1 VKEIKE
7 VSKIGG
13 AGLALTAARPSC
25 NGPGHMSNAD
35 FEPARLT
42 VRLGALAANYRTFQR
57 LCGNAT
63 VAGVVKADGYG
74 CGALEASKTL
84 RGIGCDSF
92 FVARLS
98 EGIAVRKIVPD
109 ARIFVLDG
117 VQHETVPAL
126 VSHKLTPVLNSLEQ
140 IALWSEAASKART
153 EYDAAIHFD
162 TGMNRLGLP
171 HDELNTL
178 ANESNSRLGGIRI
191 ALLMSHLAC
200 ADDSE
205 SDMNREQFARFK
217 AALARLPAAPAS
229 LASSGGVLLGKDYVF
244 DMVRPGI
251 GLYGGN
257 PQVSGKPNPFD
268 VVAVLTGKILQL
280 RRVDTGGSVGYGA
293 TFRIGRETV
302 LATVAL
308 GYADGLMR
316 AMSNNGFGAIA
327 GHRAPIA
334 GRVSMDLVTLDVTDV
349 PASVLKAG
357 ADVEFFGD
365 TIPLEEAA
373 AAANTASYEVITSL
387 GPRIPRRHVEAAR

>member
-1 VKEIKE
+1 
-7 VSKIGG
+7 
-13 AGLALTAARPSC
+13 
-25 NGPGHMSNAD
+25 MSNAD

-42 VRLGALAANYRTFQR
+42 VRLGAIAANYRTFQR
-57 LCGNAT
+57 LSGNAA

-74 CGALEASKTL
+74 CGALEAAKML
-84 RGIGCDSF
+84 RAAGCDTF
-92 FVARLS
+92 FVARLR
-98 EGIAVRKIVPD
+98 EGIEVRKVISD

-117 VQHETVPAL
+117 VQRETIPAL
-126 VSHKLTPVLNSLEQ
+126 VSHKLTPVLNSLDE
-140 IALWSEAASKART
+140 IALWSDAAQTART

-178 ANESNSRLGGIRI
+178 AGELNSRLNGIKLV
-191 ALLMSHLAC
+191 LLMSHLAC

-205 SDMNREQFARFK
+205 SDMNREQFSRFK
-217 AALARLPAAPAS
+217 SALARLPAVPAS

-257 PQVSGKPNPFD
+257 PQVSSKPNPFA
-268 VVAVLTGKILQL
+268 VVALMTGKILQL
-280 RRVDTGGSVGYGA
+280 RRVDSDGSVGYGA
-293 TFRIGRETV
+293 TFRIGRDTT

-316 AMSNNGFGAIA
+316 ALSNSGFGAIA

-349 PASVLKAG
+349 PASELKVG

-365 TIPLEEAA
+365 TISLEEAA
-373 AAANTASYEVITSL
+373 AAANTANYELLTSL
-387 GPRIPRRHVEAAR
+387 GPRLPRRYVEAAR